1 MSRVRAFTNMDC
13 LILHMRSAKT
23 LIRLRRCAGW
33 SESSLVAQEKM
44 EGKKARSW
52 PTNRSLLCRKCWSS
66 EKKIDQK
73 ADVLR
78 EKVLPWSVLWSWPK
92 RQNLQT
98 GMCAQRRLRSAWASA
113 QADQSI
119 CCALYGKLKTQSFFF
134 DSEDSDQ
141 TGRMPRLIWV
151 FAKRTFHFVGFGV
164 RWLVLFYP
172 MKSNSLPSMVN
183 CIRWPYFIYN
193 LIGNFANFYSNQK
206 FYHPTVNVRIRLCW
220 YAGWSGPSLSAYARR
235 HVFAWY
241 DPTL

>member
-44 EGKKARSW
+44 EGKKGRSW

-66 EKKIDQK
+66 EKKLIRRQTFYVKKCCHD
-73 ADVLR
+73 R
-78 EKVLPWSVLWSWPK
+78 YFGHGRSVKIYKLA
-92 RQNLQT
+92 
-98 GMCAQRRLRSAWASA
+98 CAP
-113 QADQSI
+113 
-119 CCALYGKLKTQSFFF
+119 
-134 DSEDSDQ
+134 SEDSDQ

-151 FAKRTFHFVGFGV
+151 FAKRTFHFVCFGV

-193 LIGNFANFYSNQK
+193 LVRNFANFYSNQK
-206 FYHPTVNVRIRLCW
+206 FYHPTVKVLIRLCW
-220 YAGWSGPSLSAYARR
+220 YAGWSGP
-235 HVFAWY
+235 
-241 DPTL
+241 